1 MRFRLSVSLRLTL
14 WYALTLALLLGGFA
28 GFSYARFHEG
38 LHRDFD
44 YHLAHETRALR
55 PFVVVEPEGPA
66 MQTPERIQAVAI
78 RTGGTHGTY
87 VRLLDARGGVRYQSP
102 NFEGMP
108 PLTPPALGS
117 GTRTFSQP
125 WNGMPARTLLSPV
138 QEGDGPVRG
147 WLAVTA
153 FEWSM
158 HQELDRLGNTL
169 ALGTLVG
176 MALALLGGF
185 WLSRRALLTVARM
198 TDAANQIGATDV
210 RARIPV
216 ANGVQDELTDLAH
229 AFNGLIERLDEAVQR
244 EKRFAANAAHELLTP
259 LATLRAEAEVTLRR
273 ERSPEH
279 YRRVL
284 EATIEDSK
292 RLSQVV
298 NHLLVLARA
307 EQPPAVEATDLS
319 ALARAVAGEAA
330 ERAARN
336 RIAVEV
342 EAPGR
347 VSAPIGEALAR
358 TLVSNL
364 LDNALKYT
372 PDGGRVRLRVT
383 SIPHEA
389 IFEVTDTGIGLSEE
403 DRGRVFE
410 RFFRAPS
417 GHSHTAEG
425 SGLGLAVAQAIARAH
440 GGEIHA
446 SSPGLGQ
453 GSTFTARLPR
463 ADA

>member
-44 YHLAHETRALR
+44 HHLAHETRALR
-55 PFVVVEPEGPA
+55 PFVGVESGGPV

-78 RTGGTHGTY
+78 RTGGTQGTY
-87 VRLLDARGGVRYQSP
+87 VRLLDTRGGVRYQSP

-108 PLTPPALGS
+108 PLSLPALGN
-117 GTRTFSQP
+117 GTRTLSQP
-125 WNGMPARTLLSPV
+125 WNGMPARTLLSPITA
-138 QEGDGPVRG
+138 EDGSVRG

-158 HQELDRLGNTL
+158 HQELDRLGSTL
-169 ALGTLVG
+169 ALGALAG

-185 WLSRRALLTVARM
+185 WLSRRALLPVARM

-210 RARIPV
+210 RARLPV

-273 ERSPEH
+273 ERSSEH

-307 EQPPAVEATDLS
+307 EQPPAEEATDLS

-330 ERAARN
+330 ERAARS
-336 RIAVEV
+336 RIVLEV
-342 EAPGR
+342 EASER
-347 VSAPIGEALAR
+347 VAAPIGEALAR
-358 TLVSNL
+358 TVVSNL

-372 PDGGRVRLRVT
+372 PDGGRVRLRVEGT
-383 SIPHEA
+383 PHEA
-389 IFEVTDTGIGLSEE
+389 ILDVTDTGIGLSEE

-446 SSPGLGQ
+446 NSPGLGQ